1 MYNAIKQKLSV
12 DLISMI
18 RGKPN
23 THDQKE
29 KLSEAFIQIRG
40 CLLNAKQWSNTTS
53 SSFVP
58 FSLNIKAPQCGYV
71 LTVGK

>member
-1 MYNAIKQKLSV
+1 
-12 DLISMI
+12 MI

-23 THDQKE
+23 THDQQE

-40 CLLNAKQWSNTTS
+40 CLLILRQWSNETS

-58 FSLNIKAPQCGYV
+58 VSLNIKAPQCSYV